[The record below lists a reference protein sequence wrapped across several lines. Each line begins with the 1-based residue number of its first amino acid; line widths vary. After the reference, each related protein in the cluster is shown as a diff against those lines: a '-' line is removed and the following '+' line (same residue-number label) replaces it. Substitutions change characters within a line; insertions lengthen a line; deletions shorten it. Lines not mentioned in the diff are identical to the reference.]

1 MAHTKLSDR
10 WEFPRHRLKV
20 FNILGEG
27 CFGQVW
33 RCEALDIDGKNQ
45 HLCFIL
51 LPFIRINFY
60 EENKNFYL
68 ISCQ

>member
-1 MAHTKLSDR
+1 MILDIRIFLILCLQQPPGSGTPKPDDR

-33 RCEALDIDGKNQ
+33 RCEAQDIDG
-45 HLCFIL
+45 
-51 LPFIRINFY
+51 R
-60 EENKNFYL
+60 
-68 ISCQ
+68 